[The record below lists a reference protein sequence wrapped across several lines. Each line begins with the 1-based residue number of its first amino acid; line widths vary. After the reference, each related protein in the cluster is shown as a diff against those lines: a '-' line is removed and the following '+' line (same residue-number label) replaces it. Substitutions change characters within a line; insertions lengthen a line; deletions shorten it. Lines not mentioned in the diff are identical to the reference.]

1 MRIEASSR
9 HKIENNKVMT
19 IQLYDTYSR
28 QKREFHPADKTRVT
42 MYLCGPTV
50 YSYAHIGNARPA
62 VVYDVLYRLLRAEY
76 GKDHVAY
83 ARNITDVDDKINAA
97 AKAEGVTID
106 VITDKF
112 ARIYREDTAALNV
125 LKPDFEPTATGHM
138 KEMIALV
145 KRLIEAG
152 NAYEAQGH
160 VLFDV
165 TSFDSYGALS
175 RRKLK
180 DMLAGARV
188 EVATYK
194 RNPADFVLWKPAD
207 ENDPG
212 WKSPWGRGRPG
223 WHLECSAMIE
233 AVLGTR
239 IDIHAGGQDLI
250 FPHHE
255 NERAQSMCSH
265 DGKRLANYWLHNG
278 FLDMDS
284 EKMSKSLGNV
294 KLIHELLNDWHGEVL
309 RFALLSAHYRAPLDW
324 TASLLEQA
332 KTTLDRYY
340 GTLRRLGDVKAAK
353 VPAPARFMAALKD
366 DLNTPQALAKLST
379 LSTDA
384 NKAEKADEKAQLKGE
399 MLSVGAL
406 LGLFEVE
413 PEVWFKSDK
422 GLGIK
427 DLDAAAIDKL
437 VAARVQARQDKD
449 WGEADRIR
457 DVLSQMNIVIED
469 KDGHSIWRR
478 Q

>member
-1 MRIEASSR
+1 MPL
-9 HKIENNKVMT
+9 
-19 IQLYDTYSR
+19 QLYDTYSR
-28 QKREFHPADKTRVT
+28 QKRDFHPADPSRVT

-62 VVYDVLYRLLRAEY
+62 VVFDVLYRVLRQTY
-76 GKDHVAY
+76 GADHVAY

-97 AKAEGVTID
+97 AKEGGVSISVIAE
-106 VITDKF
+106 KF
-112 ARIYREDTAALNV
+112 AKIYREDTAALNV

-145 KRLIEAG
+145 QRLIETG
-152 NAYEAQGH
+152 NAYEAEGH

-165 TSFDSYGALS
+165 TSFDGYGELS
-175 RRKLK
+175 NRKLK
-180 DMLAGARV
+180 DMIAGARV
-188 EVATYK
+188 EVASYK
-194 RNPADFVLWKPAD
+194 HNPADFVLWKPAD
-207 ENDPG
+207 DNDPG

-239 IDIHAGGQDLI
+239 IDIHAGGQDLV

-278 FLDMDS
+278 FLDFDS

-294 KLIHELLNDWHGEVL
+294 KLIHELLEEWPGEVL

-324 TASLLEQA
+324 TRSLLEQA

-340 GTLRRLGDVKAAK
+340 GTLRRLSDVKAAK
-353 VPAPARFMAALKD
+353 ASAPANFMAALHD

-379 LSTDA
+379 LATQA
-384 NKAEKADEKAQLKGE
+384 NKAEKPEEQARAKGE
-399 MLSVGAL
+399 MLAIGKL
-406 LGLFEVE
+406 LGLFEE
-413 PEVWFKSDK
+413 DPETWFKTDK
-422 GLGIK
+422 GLGDK
-427 DLDAAAIDKL
+427 DLDAAAIDAL
-437 VAARVQARQDKD
+437 VAARVQARADKD

-457 DVLSQMNIVIED
+457 DVLSEMDIVIED
-469 KDGHSIWRR
+469 KAEGSIWRR
-478 Q
+478 G

>member
-1 MRIEASSR
+1 MAL
-9 HKIENNKVMT
+9 
-19 IQLYDTYSR
+19 QLYDTYSR
-28 QKREFHPADKTRVT
+28 QKRDFHPADDKRVT

-62 VVYDVLYRLLRAEY
+62 VVFDVLYRLLRQTY
-76 GKDHVAY
+76 GTEHVAY

-97 AKAEGVTID
+97 AKEGGVSIG

-112 ARIYREDTAALNV
+112 TKIYREDTAALNV
-125 LKPDFEPTATGHM
+125 LKPDFEPMATGHM
-138 KEMIALV
+138 GHMIALV
-145 KRLIEAG
+145 ERLIEAG
-152 NAYEAQGH
+152 HAYEAEGH

-165 TSFDSYGALS
+165 TSFDGYGQLS
-175 RRKLK
+175 NRKLK
-180 DMLAGARV
+180 DMIAGARV
-188 EVATYK
+188 EVASYK
-194 RNPADFVLWKPAD
+194 HNPADFVLWKPAD

-278 FLDMDS
+278 FLDLVGG
-284 EKMSKSLGNV
+284 KMSKSLGNV
-294 KLIHELLNDWHGEVL
+294 KLIHDLIKEWPGEVL

-324 TASLLEQA
+324 STALLEQS

-340 GTLRRLGDVKAAK
+340 GTLRRLSDVTAAD
-353 VPAPARFMAALKD
+353 VPVPESFLSALHD
-366 DLNTPQALAKLST
+366 DLNTPKAFAKLST
-379 LSTDA
+379 LATQA
-384 NKAEKADEKAQLKGE
+384 NKADKTDEKATLKGE
-399 MLSVGAL
+399 MLAIGAL
-406 LGLFEVE
+406 LGLFEE
-413 PEVWFKSDK
+413 DPETWFKSNK
-422 GLGIK
+422 GLGDK
-427 DLDAAAIDKL
+427 DLDAAAIDAL
-437 VAARVQARQDKD
+437 VAARVQARADKD

-457 DVLSQMNIVIED
+457 DVLSEMNIVIED
-469 KDGHSIWRR
+469 KNEGSIWRR
-478 Q
+478 S